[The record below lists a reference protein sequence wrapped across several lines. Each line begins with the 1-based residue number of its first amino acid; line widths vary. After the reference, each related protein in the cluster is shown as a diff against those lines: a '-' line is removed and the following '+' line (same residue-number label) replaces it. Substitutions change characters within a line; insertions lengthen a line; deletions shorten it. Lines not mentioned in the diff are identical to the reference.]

1 MLIGIT
7 GIPGSGKSTFL
18 SFFKKKGIPT
28 FNSDEIVKKIYEK
41 KSILKKIKKDFPQF
55 FKNETFL
62 IKDFAPFIFSREE
75 YLKKLEEIIHPEVI
89 KKLIKFK
96 EKNKDKIAVAEVP
109 LLFEKNLENFFD
121 LTICISMDEEKA
133 LKNFSKAKNIS
144 IKEAKKRFSH
154 QMDLKTKEKKA
165 NYVIKNN
172 GTLLEFEKKF
182 EEIFKII
189 RNL

>member
-28 FNSDEIVKKIYEK
+28 FNSDEIVKEIYKK
-41 KSILKKIKKDFPQF
+41 KSILKKIKKEFPQF
-55 FKNETFL
+55 FKRDTFL
-62 IKDFAPFIFSREE
+62 KKDFPPFIFSKEE
-75 YLKKLEEIIHPEVI
+75 NLKKLEEIIHPEVI
-89 KKLIKFK
+89 KRLIRFK

-121 LTICISMDEEKA
+121 LTICISMDEGKA
-133 LKNFSKAKNIS
+133 LKNFSKEKKIS
-144 IKEAKKRFSH
+144 IEEAKKRFSY
-154 QMDLKTKEKKA
+154 QLDLKIKEKKA

-172 GTLLEFEKKF
+172 GTLLELEKKF
-182 EEIFKII
+182 EEIF
-189 RNL
+189 NHLS